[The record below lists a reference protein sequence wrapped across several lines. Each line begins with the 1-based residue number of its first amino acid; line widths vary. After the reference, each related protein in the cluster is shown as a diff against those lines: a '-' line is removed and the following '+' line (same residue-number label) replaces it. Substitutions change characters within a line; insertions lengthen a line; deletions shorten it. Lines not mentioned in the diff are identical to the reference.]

1 MYLLALFEAV
11 FEAVFETLK
20 SLIYVYI
27 YIHAFAR
34 ICSSVG
40 TGSAIRLEQCWDTMN
55 SGENTFKS
63 WTDTMQHGDGMREK

>member
-1 MYLLALFEAV
+1 MFLHESAGPIFTAIFFKYF
-11 FEAVFETLK
+11 TLPF
-20 SLIYVYI
+20 LQ
-27 YIHAFAR
+27 

-40 TGSAIRLEQCWDTMN
+40 TGSAISLEQCWDAMN